1 MNMRRRI
8 VWIASIALLWGVGG
22 TTVPAFAARTGVP
35 ASLTQA
41 GEYAEDIYD
50 AAKACNCKSAE
61 TLYAKL
67 QSAVKRVKTDVNDQ
81 KANKNKLDKAVA
93 ELGSAVKSK
102 NKQSAMESA
111 NTITYIAAE
120 MSRPYAQVVPVE
132 VTELDYYGRE
142 LEIWSAAKN
151 MTRLQQAASG
161 MRTAWQTVRPRVIS
175 HGGTAQARKFDSLMS
190 QLAKAQ
196 TPADYGRLA
205 TPILDQVDM
214 LEQVFTK

>member
-1 MNMRRRI
+1 MSTKRVI
-8 VWIASIALLWGVGG
+8 LLVTFMVAMWGVAGI
-22 TTVPAFAARTGVP
+22 TPAHAAVP
-35 ASLTQA
+35 ASLTQV

-50 AAKACNCKSAE
+50 AAKTCNCKSAE
-61 TLYAKL
+61 SKFNKL
-67 QSAVKRVKTDVNDQ
+67 QGAVKHVKTDVADQ
-81 KANKNKLDKAVA
+81 EANKNKLDKAVA
-93 ELGSAVKSK
+93 TLGSAMKSK
-102 NKQSAMESA
+102 NKQAEMESA

-120 MSRPYAQVVPVE
+120 MSRPYSPAVPVE

-161 MRTAWQTVRPRVIS
+161 AKTAWQTVRPQVIS
-175 HGGTAQARKFDSLMS
+175 HGGSTHARKFDSLMS